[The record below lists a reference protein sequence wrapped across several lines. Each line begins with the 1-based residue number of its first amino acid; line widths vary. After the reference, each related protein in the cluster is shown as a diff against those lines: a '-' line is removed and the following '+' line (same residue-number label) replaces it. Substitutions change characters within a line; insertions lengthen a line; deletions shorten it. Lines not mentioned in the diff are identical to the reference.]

1 MIVKAIYRGLKQ
13 VGRVYHNGQIIFQN
27 SPVEFHLLED
37 GKLIILGA
45 YSANSFTDGLYL
57 DCAPDIDWI
66 YPVQNGN
73 VLTIEQV
80 YSAVQNGNVL
90 EVE

>member
-1 MIVKAIYRGLKQ
+1 MIVNAIYHGLQQ

-27 SPVEFHLLED
+27 SPIEFHLLED
-37 GKLIILGA
+37 GKLIIVGA
-45 YSANSFTDGLYL
+45 MMANQLPDGVYI
-57 DCAPDIDWI
+57 DCAPDWI
-66 YPVQNGN
+66 YPVLDGN

-80 YSAVQNGNVL
+80 YSATLNGNVL